1 MGNEM
6 LIWLDTNEGSVPLSF
21 GDSYVNED
29 GVLILR
35 VFIKEDDNE

>member
-1 MGNEM
+1 MGNVM
-6 LIWLDTNEGSVPLSF
+6 LILDTNDGSVPLSF

-29 GVLILR
+29 GVLVLR

>member
-1 MGNEM
+1 MGNVM
-6 LIWLDTNEGSVPLSF
+6 LILDTNKGSLPLSF

-29 GVLILR
+29 GVLVLR